1 MSSLLQDHRV
11 SPRSVDA
18 PALSV
23 VIASV
28 NGWDLLEPT
37 LRALDAQ
44 PERSRM
50 EVIVVEA
57 VGGSTRQALLDHR
70 PRVEVIAVDVK
81 RTIPALRHL
90 GVIRTKGDLIA
101 ILEDHGEV
109 ATDWASALLEAHQG
123 PWGAVGGVVENG
135 REGLV
140 NWAAFFCEY
149 TPYMGPVLEGESTDL
164 PGNNIAYKR
173 PHLLRHA
180 HELEQGR
187 WESWINDKI
196 RLDGVPIASTNRA
209 IVRHIKPFRLGHF
222 LVQRF
227 HFARSYA
234 GMRRVDQSLA
244 KRLIYGVGSLALPG
258 LLTLRVTRQALSK
271 KRHLGRFVASLP
283 LIGLFFTVG
292 AVGEMI
298 GYLIGPGDSLSLV
311 E

>member
-1 MSSLLQDHRV
+1 MPTSTLVQNT
-11 SPRSVDA
+11 

-28 NGWDLLEPT
+28 NGWEMLEPT

-44 PERSRM
+44 PERSTM
-50 EVIVVEA
+50 QVIVVEA
-57 VGGSTRQALLDHR
+57 VGGKTRRALVDHR
-70 PRVEVIAVDVK
+70 PKVEVIAVDHK
-81 RTIPALRHL
+81 MTIPALRHL
-90 GVIRTKGDLIA
+90 GVMRAKGDLVA

-109 ATDWASALLEAHQG
+109 DGTWAAALIEAHEG

-135 REGLV
+135 REGLI

-187 WESWINDKI
+187 WESWINNKI
-196 RLDGVPIASTNRA
+196 RLDGVPIASTNKA

-222 LVQRF
+222 LIQRF

-234 GMRRVDQSLA
+234 GMRRVDQSML
-244 KRLIYGVGSLALPG
+244 KRVIYGCGSLALPA
-258 LLTLRVTRQALSK
+258 LLLLRVTKTALTK
-271 KRHLGRFVASLP
+271 GRNLGYFAASVP
-283 LIGLFFTVG
+283 LIALFYTVG
-292 AVGEMI
+292 AAGEMI
-298 GYLIGPGDSLSLV
+298 GYLVGPGDSLSKV

>member
-1 MSSLLQDHRV
+1 MSSLVQDSKRV
-11 SPRSVDA
+11 T
-18 PALSV
+18 LSV

-37 LRALDAQ
+37 LRALDAL

-50 EVIVVEA
+50 ELIVVDA
-57 VGGSTRQALLDHR
+57 VGGETRRRLSEHQ
-70 PRVEVIAVDVK
+70 PRVEVIAVDDRK
-81 RTIPALRHL
+81 TIPALRYL
-90 GVIRTKGDLIA
+90 GVSRASGDLIA

-109 ATDWASALLEAHQG
+109 GLDWASALIEAHKG

-135 REGLV
+135 RAGLI

-149 TPYMGPVLEGESTDL
+149 APYMGPVLEGPSTDL

-180 HELEQGR
+180 GELEQGR

-196 RLDGVPIASTNRA
+196 RADGVPIASTNRA
-209 IVRHIKPFRLGHF
+209 IVRHIKPFHLFHF
-222 LVQRF
+222 LIQRF

-244 KRLIYGVGSLALPG
+244 KRLIYGVGSLALPA
-258 LLTLRVTRQALSK
+258 LLTLRVTRTALL
-271 KRHLGRFVASLP
+271 KRKNLGWFAASLP
-283 LIGLFFTVG
+283 LIGLFYTVG
-292 AVGEMI
+292 AIGEMI
-298 GYLIGPGDSLSLV
+298 GYLLGPGDSLSRV

>member
-1 MSSLLQDHRV
+1 MTSLIQTPPAADQA
-11 SPRSVDA
+11 SN

-28 NGWDLLEPT
+28 NGWSMLDPT

-44 PERSRM
+44 PERPRM

-57 VGGSTRQALLDHR
+57 VGGATRQSLRNHR
-70 PRVEVIAVDVK
+70 PGVVIIEVDEK
-81 RTIPALRHL
+81 RTIPALRHM
-90 GVIRTKGDLIA
+90 GVRRAKGDLVA

-109 ATDWASALLEAHQG
+109 APDWAGALLEAHKE

-149 TPYMGPVLEGESTDL
+149 TPYMGPVAEGESGDL

-187 WESWINDKI
+187 WESWINDKL
-196 RLDGVPIASTNRA
+196 RLDGVPIASTNKA
-209 IVRHIKPFRLGHF
+209 VVRHIKPFRLGHF

-234 GMRRVDQSLA
+234 GMRRVDQSGL
-244 KRLIYGVGSLALPG
+244 KRLIYGFGSFALPAM
-258 LLTLRVTRQALSK
+258 LMLRVTRTALAK
-271 KRHLGRFVASLP
+271 GRHLGRFVASMP
-283 LIGLFFTVG
+283 LIALFYTVG
-292 AVGEMI
+292 AAGESI
-298 GYLIGPGDSLSLV
+298 GYFFGPGDSLSRV

>member
-1 MSSLLQDHRV
+1 MSSLIQDQT
-11 SPRSVDA
+11 S

-28 NGWDLLEPT
+28 NGWELLEPT

-44 PERSRM
+44 RERSRM

-57 VGGSTRQALLDHR
+57 VGGETRRLLSKHT
-70 PRVEVIAVDVK
+70 PKVEVISVDEK

-90 GVIRTKGDLIA
+90 GVIRAKGDLVA

-109 ATDWASALLEAHQG
+109 AEGWARALLEAHKG

-135 REGLV
+135 RDGLV

-149 TPYMGPVLEGESTDL
+149 APYMGPVFEGESTDL

-173 PHLLRHA
+173 PDLLRHA

-196 RLDGVPIASTNRA
+196 RLDGVPIASTNKA
-209 IVRHIKPFRLGHF
+209 VVRHIKPFRLGHF
-222 LVQRF
+222 LIQRF

-234 GMRRVDQSLA
+234 GMRRVDQSLS
-244 KRLIYGVGSLALPG
+244 KRLIYGFGSLALPG
-258 LLTLRVTRQALSK
+258 LLTLRVTKTALAK
-271 KRHLGRFVASLP
+271 KRHLGRFAASLP

-292 AVGEMI
+292 AAGEMI
-298 GYLIGPGDSLSLV
+298 GYLFGPGESLSRV